1 MSASSD
7 FEDTVKICEL
17 YAESYEDFEVD
28 YENNLIVM
36 GDYTVVPLIA
46 HGVLNGYFITCSD
59 GSSHL
64 VDDLDDFFQ
73 REFEWEELL

>member
-7 FEDTVKICEL
+7 FEHTVKICEF
-17 YAESYEDFEVD
+17 YADPYEDFVVD

-36 GDYTVVPLIA
+36 GDYTINPLME
-46 HGVLNGYFITCSD
+46 HGVLNEHLITCSD

-64 VDDLDDFFQ
+64 VWDLDAFLQ
-73 REFEWEELL
+73 REFAWKELL